1 MDVARS
7 QVKGETQ
14 KICDQAGC
22 TVIELEKNTPAS
34 NRVERAIQES
44 KMGVCQDLKTSSCPI
59 VF

>member
-34 NRVERAIQES
+34 NRVERAIQEL
-44 KMGVCQDLKTSSCPI
+44 KMGVRQDLKTSSCPI